1 MRAQKMNDDD
11 LDQDFDDGAPEYADP
26 GTVSP
31 WALPE
36 ALCRLRFLGDDMYLR
51 MQTTNIGVVDQ
62 FIMRL
67 ETDALSKLYEEGG
80 RDMELGIFLSAQSQM
95 WIFAIY
101 ELLRTWRERARGALE
116 LLRKGTLND
125 RIAALRAD
133 KGFRHHGEEALADQ
147 LQALADDSAIATEL
161 EDHLRRIYI
170 PYARL
175 DHLRVALA
183 KHEVKGKRGA
193 LASAPGYGRYNA
205 GCGALDYQI
214 EVGRTILGTINRRDI
229 ADEFRAMWNG
239 EAPSLTDIEDFKVF
253 MKGVDDKDMPDF
265 GDF

>member
-1 MRAQKMNDDD
+1 MNEDD
-11 LDQDFDDGAPEYADP
+11 LDHDFDEGVPEYADP
-26 GTVSP
+26 ATISA

-36 ALCRLRFLGDDMYLR
+36 ALCRLRFLGDDMFLR

-67 ETDALSKLYEEGG
+67 ETEALSKLYDEGG
-80 RDMELGIFLSAQSQM
+80 RDMELGVFLSAQSQM
-95 WIFAIY
+95 WIFAID
-101 ELLRTWRERARGALE
+101 ELLRTWRERARAALDHM
-116 LLRKGTLND
+116 RKDTLKD
-125 RIAALRAD
+125 RIAALRSD

-147 LQALADDSAIATEL
+147 LQALADDPQIAIEL
-161 EDHLRRIYI
+161 DEHLRRSHI

-205 GCGALDYQI
+205 GCGAFDYQI
-214 EVGRTILGTINRRDI
+214 EAGRAILDTINRRDI

-239 EAPSLTDIEDFKVF
+239 EAPTAAEIEDFKAF
-253 MKGVDDKDMPDF
+253 MKGVDDKYMPDF